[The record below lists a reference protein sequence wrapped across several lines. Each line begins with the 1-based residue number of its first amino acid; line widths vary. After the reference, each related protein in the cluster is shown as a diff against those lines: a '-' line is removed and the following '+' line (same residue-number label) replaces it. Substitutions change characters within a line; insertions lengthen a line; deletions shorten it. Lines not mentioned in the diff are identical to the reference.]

1 MGDVWVV
8 ADIFEGNF
16 RKVTFEALSKGRELK
31 EKLGG
36 NLVALVFS
44 KDAAGM
50 AEKLKGYADKILAV
64 TSDAFTPSFDLAW
77 STALKELVQE
87 RKPSLVLFGAT
98 SLGRGLSPRVA
109 AAVGAGNAA
118 DVIDIDVVDGKVVAK
133 RTMYGGK
140 VVATVEFKSEPCFIS
155 IRPNVMSVF
164 EPDSS
169 LASEVEEVKKDVDLA
184 ALKAKIVEVAK
195 KASERVELTE
205 ARIIVSGGRGVKG
218 PEGFKVLEE
227 LADVLGAAIGASR
240 AAVDSGWIDHS
251 HQVGQT
257 GKVVSPELYI
267 ACGIS
272 GAIQHFA
279 GMSSS
284 KYIVA
289 INKDPE
295 APIFKKCDYGIVG
308 DLFKIVPLL
317 TQELKK
323 VLGK

>member
-8 ADIFEGNF
+8 ADIFEGSF

-31 EKLGG
+31 EKCGG

-44 KDAAGM
+44 DKATELAT
-50 AEKLKGYADKILAV
+50 ELKGYADKVLAV
-64 TSDAFTPSFDLAW
+64 TGSGLSPSFDLAW
-77 STALKELVQE
+77 STALKELVKE
-87 RKPSLVLFGAT
+87 RNPSIVIFGAT
-98 SLGRGLSPRVA
+98 TFGKGLSPRVA
-109 AAVGAGNAA
+109 AAVGAGNAS
-118 DVIDIDVVDGKVVAK
+118 DVIELDYKDGKWVAK
-133 RTMYGGK
+133 RTYYGGK
-140 VVATVEFKSEPCFIS
+140 IVGTVEFKSEPCFVS
-155 IRPNVMSVF
+155 IRPNVMGVL

-169 LASEVEEVKKDVDLA
+169 LASEVEEIKKDVDLA
-184 ALKAKIVEVAK
+184 SLKAKLIEVVK
-195 KASERVELTE
+195 KVSERVELTE
-205 ARIIVSGGRGVKG
+205 ARVIVSGGRGVKG

-308 DLFKIVPLL
+308 DLFKVVPAL